1 MENEMKLLI
10 SVFRKWENERKKK
23 KFRCVFF

>member
-10 SVFRKWENERKKK
+10 SVFRKWENEKKK
-23 KFRCVFF
+23 KLRCVFF